1 MNGDQSSLP
10 KEKLTVLKDA
20 VIHLVRNSIDH
31 GIETP
36 EIRKKL
42 GKDIFGRIEINLSA
56 EKSKGLSLSISD
68 DGCGINLDKVL
79 DKAIERGIIKNS
91 KKDSLSYE
99 ERVNLIFEPRL
110 STKDKLTDISGRG
123 IGMDVVKKNIKSL
136 DGSLEVRT
144 ELNKGTNFIILL
156 GKVE

>member
-1 MNGDQSSLP
+1 M
-10 KEKLTVLKDA
+10 
-20 VIHLVRNSIDH
+20 
-31 GIETP
+31 
-36 EIRKKL
+36 
-42 GKDIFGRIEINLSA
+42 
-56 EKSKGLSLSISD
+56 SISD

-110 STKDKLTDISGRG
+110 STKDKLTDISRRG

-136 DGSLEVRT
+136 DGSLEVIT
-144 ELNKGTNFIILL
+144 ELNKGTNFIIL
-156 GKVE
+156 